1 MLKIP
6 LLLSF
11 VAMGILVVPAHA
23 LTVQVVNENAEAMAT
38 VMVTAKPAV
47 HPELD
52 TSDDGYPAR
61 DRAHWSWI
69 ERTRFTR
76 ADGYVDYGAQ
86 DFAQPV
92 TVRVR
97 APGYRDAWVGP
108 LDATAAVAV
117 RMERITDPL
126 ELAESLPANVWAAA
140 VELGDEALR
149 KRYKLQCSYCHQ
161 QGSALMR
168 MPRGEELWSAA
179 IGRMVGYGS
188 RLPTQDQ
195 KVVPALL
202 VKAYDDLRAHPAK
215 LGQPTPWSSMLSQ
228 AVIEE
233 IPAGDS
239 MSQMHDM
246 LTHSNG
252 MVYVGDNIQ
261 DRLWEINP
269 QTGEFRIYVLPIL
282 PGDEIGGLIKARL
295 KTFPRHVDYQA
306 LHSLAEAQSDGHIF
320 MTPSNQRRMIEFDPA
335 TKQFTVHELS
345 EGLYPHTVRVDAQDR
360 VWFTLALSNQIGM
373 LDRKSGEFTAI
384 DLPAR
389 NWREAL
395 TIWAM
400 DVLFWLAEYG
410 LPLNKFPIDSI
421 FSGVPLPYGIDVSPA
436 DGSIWF
442 ARLHANDIGRIDPEN
457 LKYEL
462 YGVPHMGTR
471 RLRIGADGVVWVGL
485 FAEGALM
492 RVDPETRAMTVIPM
506 ATQPE
511 GSDTPYSLNVDR
523 RRNIVWVTGT
533 ASDTLQ
539 AYDVARGSWSVFP
552 LPRKVSFT
560 RDIEIAEDGSVY
572 SSNGAF
578 PAWHIEDGQPTLI
591 HVIPPWSEV
600 R

>member
-1 MLKIP
+1 MLRRFVLV
-6 LLLSF
+6 LLGAFGVGAL
-11 VAMGILVVPAHA
+11 PAQA
-23 LTVQVVNENAEAMAT
+23 LMVQVVNDNAEVLAT
-38 VMVTAKPAV
+38 AMVTAKPAV

-52 TSDDGYPAR
+52 TSDDSYPAR
-61 DRAHWSWI
+61 DRSHWSWI

-76 ADGYVDYGAQ
+76 ADGYADFRAE

-92 TVRVR
+92 TLRVR
-97 APGYRDAWVGP
+97 APGYRDALVGP
-108 LDATAAVAV
+108 VDATAAVAI
-117 RMERITDPL
+117 RMERISDPL

-179 IGRMVGYGS
+179 IERMVGYGA

-195 KVVPALL
+195 KAVPTLL
-202 VKAYDDLRAHPAK
+202 VRAYDDLRAHPAK
-215 LGQPTPWSSMLSQ
+215 LGAPTPWAAMLSQ

-269 QTGEFRIYVLPIL
+269 QTGEFRVYVLPIV

-306 LHSLAEAQSDGHIF
+306 LHSLAEARSDGHIF

-335 TKQFTVHELS
+335 TKQFTVHDLS
-345 EGLYPHTVRVDAQDR
+345 EGLYPHTVRIDDRDR

-373 LDRKSGEFTAI
+373 LDRATGEFTTI
-384 DLPAR
+384 DLPTR
-389 NWREAL
+389 SLRESF
-395 TIWAM
+395 TIWIM
-400 DVLFWLAEYG
+400 DFLFWLAEYG
-410 LPLNKFPIDSI
+410 LPLNKIPIDTMAT
-421 FSGVPLPYGIDVSPA
+421 GVPLPYGIDVSPK
-436 DGSIWF
+436 DGSVWF
-442 ARLHANDIGRIDPEN
+442 ARLHANDIGRVDPET
-457 LKYEL
+457 LAYEL
-462 YGVPHMGTR
+462 YPVPHMGPR

-485 FAEGALM
+485 FAEGAIM

-506 ATQPE
+506 ATQPA

-539 AYDVARGSWSVFP
+539 AYDVARGDWSVFP

-560 RDIEIAEDGSVY
+560 RDIEIAEDGSVF

-578 PAWHIEDGQPTLI
+578 PAWHIEDSQPTLI
-591 HVIPPWSEV
+591 HVIPPWVEV

>member
-1 MLKIP
+1 MLRRFVLV
-6 LLLSF
+6 LLGTFGVGAL
-11 VAMGILVVPAHA
+11 PAQA
-23 LTVQVVNENAEAMAT
+23 LMVQVVNDNAEVLAT
-38 VMVTAKPAV
+38 AMVTAKPAV

-52 TSDDGYPAR
+52 TSDDSYPAR
-61 DRAHWSWI
+61 DRSHWSWI

-76 ADGYVDYGAQ
+76 ADGYADFRAE

-92 TVRVR
+92 TLRVR
-97 APGYRDAWVGP
+97 APGYRDALVGP
-108 LDATAAVAV
+108 VDATAAVAI
-117 RMERITDPL
+117 RMERISDPL

-179 IGRMVGYGS
+179 IERMVGYGA

-195 KVVPALL
+195 KAVPTLL
-202 VKAYDDLRAHPAK
+202 VRAYDDLRAHPAK
-215 LGQPTPWSSMLSQ
+215 LGAPTPWAAMLSQ

-269 QTGEFRIYVLPIL
+269 QTGEFRVYVLPIV

-306 LHSLAEAQSDGHIF
+306 LHSLAEARSDGHIF

-335 TKQFTVHELS
+335 TKQFTVHDLS
-345 EGLYPHTVRVDAQDR
+345 EGLYPHTVRIDDRDR

-373 LDRKSGEFTAI
+373 LDRATGEFTTI
-384 DLPAR
+384 DLPTR
-389 NWREAL
+389 SLRESF
-395 TIWAM
+395 TIWIM
-400 DVLFWLAEYG
+400 DFLFWLAEYG
-410 LPLNKFPIDSI
+410 LPLNKIPIDTMAT
-421 FSGVPLPYGIDVSPA
+421 GVPLPYGIDVSPK
-436 DGSIWF
+436 DGSVWF
-442 ARLHANDIGRIDPEN
+442 ARLHANDIGRVDPET
-457 LKYEL
+457 LAYEL
-462 YGVPHMGTR
+462 YPVPHMGPR

-485 FAEGALM
+485 FAEGAIM

-506 ATQPE
+506 ATQPA

-539 AYDVARGSWSVFP
+539 AYDVARGDWSVFP

-560 RDIEIAEDGSVY
+560 RDIEIAEDGSVF

-578 PAWHIEDGQPTLI
+578 PAWHIEDSQPTLI
-591 HVIPPWSEV
+591 HVIPPWVEV